1 MVTCCFTVFPR
12 RRRHRRHLLV
22 FLVAVAV
29 AVLFPVL
36 VLFRG
41 LPLLHCKILNWDRPR
56 LVFSLVLLVSKL
68 VRGWETR
75 IRDLTP
81 VLGP

>member
-1 MVTCCFTVFPR
+1 MVTCCFTVFPL

-29 AVLFPVL
+29 LFPVL
-36 VLFRG
+36 VLFG
-41 LPLLHCKILNWDRPR
+41 GFPLLHCKILNWDRTR
-56 LVFSLVLLVSKL
+56 LVFSLVLLVSNL
-68 VRGWETR
+68 EREWETR

-81 VLGP
+81 MLGP

>member
-1 MVTCCFTVFPR
+1 MVTCCFTVFPLR
-12 RRRHRRHLLV
+12 LRHRRHLLV

-29 AVLFPVL
+29 LFPVL
-36 VLFRG
+36 VVFRG

-56 LVFSLVLLVSKL
+56 LVFSLVLLVFNL
-68 VRGWETR
+68 VRKWETR